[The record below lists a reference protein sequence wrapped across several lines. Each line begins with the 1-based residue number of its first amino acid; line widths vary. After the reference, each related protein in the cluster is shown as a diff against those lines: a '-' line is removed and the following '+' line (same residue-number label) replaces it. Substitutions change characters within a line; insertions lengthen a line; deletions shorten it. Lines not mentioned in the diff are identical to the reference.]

1 MKSTFGSALLGIV
14 ATALACILL
23 SGPKS
28 IVGQSRIGQGAA
40 QEGVQHPAAAQRMP
54 ANSSMQASVEP
65 ADLAKELTVSNKP
78 IIVCVGTRVLYEG
91 AHIPGSAYHGAASKE
106 DGLKDLKDWA
116 KDVPKDSN
124 IVLYCG
130 CCPLTRCPNIH
141 PALQALEEMG
151 FTKVRM
157 LRLPTDFNTDWIE
170 KGYPVEKGK

>member
-1 MKSTFGSALLGIV
+1 
-14 ATALACILL
+14 
-23 SGPKS
+23 
-28 IVGQSRIGQGAA
+28 
-40 QEGVQHPAAAQRMP
+40 
-54 ANSSMQASVEP
+54 
-65 ADLAKELTVSNKP
+65 
-78 IIVCVGTRVLYEG
+78 VLYEG
-91 AHIPGSAYHGAASKE
+91 AHIPGSFYHGAGSKK

-141 PALQALEEMG
+141 PALQAMQEMG

-170 KGYPVEKGK
+170 KGYAVEKGK